1 MTPPSAAGSPSNS
14 QAPSNRETAQASS
27 ASSPRLLSVVV
38 PVFNEVDNVGPLIDE
53 IRAEAD
59 RLGGPYEIVMV
70 NDGSRDGTDLAL
82 DQLALRLSQLK
93 VVHFSANFGQTAA
106 LAAGLEHARGDVVI
120 TMDGD
125 RQNDPS
131 EMGRLLAKLDEGYAC
146 VSGWRRDRHDKPLRS
161 FASRVANRLIAR
173 ATSLDIHD
181 YGCTLKAYRRGAL
194 DSSQLYGEMH
204 RFLPVY
210 VKARGGDV
218 AEIVVRHRPRVA
230 GVSKYGFSRIPRVLA
245 DLALVRLLF
254 KYRTRPSHLFAKV
267 AAYLFVAAMFLA
279 LSALVQKMSGGV
291 FFGGPLIM
299 AAVLGSTSLLLVGL
313 GLCCELVMRNHF
325 YVLGRRPWHIARTV
339 NVPAPPSG

>member
-1 MTPPSAAGSPSNS
+1 MTPPS
-14 QAPSNRETAQASS
+14 Q
-27 ASSPRLLSVVV
+27 RLLSVVI

-53 IRAEAD
+53 IRAEAE
-59 RLGGPYEIVMV
+59 RLGGPYEIIMV
-70 NDGSRDGTDLAL
+70 NDGSRDGTDVLLDRLA
-82 DQLALRLSQLK
+82 ARLPQLK
-93 VVHFSANFGQTAA
+93 VIHFSANFGQTAA
-106 LAAGLEHARGDVVI
+106 LAAGLEHARGDVIV

-131 EMGRLLAKLDEGYAC
+131 EMGRLLARLDEGYAC

-161 FASRVANRLIAR
+161 FASRVANRLIAC
-173 ATSLDIHD
+173 ATSLDLHD

-194 DSSQLYGEMH
+194 DPSQLYGEMH
-204 RFLPVY
+204 RFLPLY
-210 VKARGGDV
+210 VKARGGEV

-267 AAYLFVAAMFLA
+267 AAYLFVAAMLLA
-279 LSALVQKMSGGV
+279 LVAVGQKLFGGV
-291 FFGGPLIM
+291 FFSAPLVM
-299 AAVLGSTSLLLVGL
+299 ATVLGATSLLLIGV

-325 YVLGRRPWHIARTV
+325 YVLGRRPWHIARTL
-339 NVPAPPSG
+339 NLAAPSPDGSSGQSAPQPAGLNARSL